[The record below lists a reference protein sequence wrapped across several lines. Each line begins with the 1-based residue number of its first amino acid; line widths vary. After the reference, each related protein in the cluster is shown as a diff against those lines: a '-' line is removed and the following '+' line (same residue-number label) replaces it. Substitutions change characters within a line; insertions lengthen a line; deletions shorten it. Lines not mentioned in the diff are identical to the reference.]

1 MSRLLGVLLMAACM
15 AALVSPTPSL
25 WPAAAQSGWV
35 VFQTTSVT
43 AATSYRVRVCF
54 DSREVV
60 AVMLR
65 VVFYDAPDAAGDSLV
80 EQTIP
85 GFPED
90 GAGHCWQASG
100 TVTAPCGSRSA
111 RYGIAS
117 LTGSAGVLS
126 LHLEEEGATGQPCEL
141 PTPSPTV
148 SPPVS
153 DGPGPAPS
161 PALTPATAEEPV
173 VFPDL
178 VNGGFEEARP
188 DGTPY
193 GWRKVGGTLARQPG
207 TALDGGHAAVLVS
220 DSPSTKWAYQTVRV
234 RAGTSYELRAHVL
247 KDDPGVEEVWLSI
260 SWYTSEDGS
269 GQALSSHDSPQRLGE
284 DGPAFRALS
293 TGPATA
299 PPGARSARLRL
310 MLRPRSAATARAYFD
325 AVSFQ
330 EVAAPLTSP
339 GRGETAGAGPSQGSG
354 QPAPRGGATPTA
366 TPLQEISGIQI
377 GATPLVN
384 QRPPSPPPAERAPG
398 GPPWPL
404 LAGLGVLGGLLLA
417 LAFLE
422 AWRWW
427 RRYWNS

>member
-25 WPAAAQSGWV
+25 RPAAAQSGWV
-35 VFQTTSVT
+35 AFQTTSIT
-43 AATSYRVRVCF
+43 MATSYRVRACF
-54 DSREVV
+54 DSREVE

-65 VVFYDAPDAAGDSLV
+65 VVFYDAPDAAGDSLA
-80 EQTIP
+80 EQTVP
-85 GFPED
+85 GSPED
-90 GAGHCWQASG
+90 EAGHCWQASEA
-100 TVTAPCGSRSA
+100 VTAPCRSRSA

-117 LTGSAGVLS
+117 LTGGAGVLS

-141 PTPSPTV
+141 PTPSPTP
-148 SPPVS
+148 SPSVS

-161 PALTPATAEEPV
+161 PTLTPVTAEEPV
-173 VFPDL
+173 VFPVL

-207 TALDGGHAAVLVS
+207 TALEGSHAAVLVS

-247 KDDPGVEEVWLSI
+247 KDDPAAEEVWLSI
-260 SWYTSEDGS
+260 SWYASEDGS
-269 GQALSSHDSPQRLGE
+269 GQALSSHDSPQRLDE

-299 PPGARSARLRL
+299 PPGAHSARLRL
-310 MLRPRSAATARAYFD
+310 MLRPRSAAIARAYFD

-339 GRGETAGAGPSQGSG
+339 GRGEAAGAGPLQGRG
-354 QPAPRGGATPTA
+354 QSAPTGGASPTA
-366 TPLQEISGIQI
+366 TPFQEISGIQI

-384 QRPPSPPPAERAPG
+384 QRPPSPPAERAPG
-398 GPPWPL
+398 GRPWPL
-404 LAGLGVLGGLLLA
+404 LAGLGGLGSLLLA
-417 LAFLE
+417 LAVLE